1 MEVDK
6 LPYKDLVALAK
17 SLDVPNAGQTAR
29 AALVTAVQQKLA
41 AGVQPKP
48 PESTPPADTKPSG
61 PPADSQPQASAEQPL
76 APPAPAADPQLLAPP
91 PAKPPAAKPAPAP
104 APAPKAEPPVD
115 EIPKCVRVLKSAWIE
130 KDGRKTQVHLRD
142 VFSGEFAAFLWK
154 TYPKLVERYPITK
167 R

>member
-29 AALVTAVQQKLA
+29 AALVTAVQEKIA
-41 AGVQPKP
+41 AGVQPKTPEAAQP
-48 PESTPPADTKPSG
+48 PAEPKPRDPPAQPQPSTPPADALV
-61 PPADSQPQASAEQPL
+61 PPAPPAEPP
-76 APPAPAADPQLLAPP
+76 APPAPQPEP
-91 PAKPPAAKPAPAP
+91 PA
-104 APAPKAEPPVD
+104 D
-115 EIPKCVRVLKSAWIE
+115 DTPKCVRVLRSAWIE
-130 KDGRKTQVHLRD
+130 KDGRRTQVHLRD
-142 VFSGEFAAFLWK
+142 VFSGDFAAFLWK